1 MSNATIAL
9 LQRIF
14 ERRVRVPE
22 YVDVNSA
29 TQAERLTHIAI
40 CARHGYFS
48 MSYTPLMFPF
58 VAEMRFE

>member
-14 ERRVRVPE
+14 ERRVRIECVE
-22 YVDVNSA
+22 ASSA
-29 TQAERLTHIAI
+29 TQAERLAHIAV

-48 MSYTPLMFPF
+48 MSYAPLMFPF
-58 VAEMRFE
+58 VAEMRLE